1 MHAGLVTNLVEAPAQ
16 LAVLAAS
23 GALAQPPSHEAQCRT
38 CGRDFMT
45 RGTGSHCSTCWKL
58 HHALYGD
65 RAGIALCH
73 QLTLQFLARQRAS
86 DCLVLSG
93 RLE

>member
-38 CGRDFMT
+38 FVAANT
-45 RGTGSHCSTCWKL
+45 VATG
-58 HHALYGD
+58 APP
-65 RAGIALCH
+65 
-73 QLTLQFLARQRAS
+73 
-86 DCLVLSG
+86 SG
-93 RLE
+93 